1 MSAPRLPALF
11 LAIQKPGSMMTPI
24 RPLAAKKQPLKKFVM
39 SLRNENFDH
48 LTSIAGARG
57 ISVQELLRAVI
68 IPEWTK
74 TTAKKPAPTRT
85 TPQRT
90 F

>member
-1 MSAPRLPALF
+1 MMAP
-11 LAIQKPGSMMTPI
+11 IGS
-24 RPLAAKKQPLKKFVM
+24 LAAKKQPLKKFVM
-39 SLRNENFDH
+39 SLRNENFNN

-57 ISVQELLRAVI
+57 ISIQELLRAVI

-74 TTAKKPAPTRT
+74 TTVKKTVASPTV
-85 TPQRT
+85 PVRT

>member
-1 MSAPRLPALF
+1 M
-11 LAIQKPGSMMTPI
+11 LAPI
-24 RPLAAKKQPLKKFVM
+24 RPLAGKKQPLKKFVM

-74 TTAKKPAPTRT
+74 TSAKKPALLPTAAL
-85 TPQRT
+85 RT

>member
-11 LAIQKPGSMMTPI
+11 LAIQKPSSMLAPI
-24 RPLAAKKQPLKKFVM
+24 GPLAAKKQPLKKFVM
-39 SLRNENFDH
+39 SLRNENFNN

-57 ISVQELLRAVI
+57 ISIQELLRAVI

-74 TTAKKPAPTRT
+74 TTAKRAVASPTV
-85 TPQRT
+85 PLRT